1 VKLMCKWYYL
11 CTYSFDPY
19 ITVVGPFDSERE
31 CFEAADR
38 DACKEY
44 DNSLENGIHCCM
56 RSDYETNRITLEES
70 TPEND
75 VITWFV
81 FSINIDE
88 PQYVLKRNIST
99 LRVPLYISLY
109 EGADT
114 ACFAAAKMFDF
125 EAASA
130 EQERI
135 FKEYGNF
142 YKIVEVVEKESHDTT
157 INTNP

>member
-1 VKLMCKWYYL
+1 MCKWYYL
-11 CTYSFDPY
+11 CTYSFDPD
-19 ITVVGPFDSERE
+19 ITVVGPFDSDFE
-31 CFEAADR
+31 CVQAADR
-38 DACKEY
+38 DAFKKFN
-44 DNSLENGIHCCM
+44 DSIKNGIRCCM
-56 RSDYETNRITLEES
+56 RNDHQTFKITLEEN

>member
-1 VKLMCKWYYL
+1 MCKWYYL
-11 CTYSFDPY
+11 CTYSFDPD
-19 ITVVGPFDSERE
+19 ITVVGPFDSDVE
-31 CFEAADR
+31 CFQAAGR
-38 DACKEY
+38 DASKEY
-44 DNSLENGIHCCM
+44 NDSIENGIHCCM
-56 RSDYETNRITLEES
+56 RSDHQTFKITLEEDTS
-70 TPEND
+70 END
-75 VITWFV
+75 VTTWSI
-81 FSINIDE
+81 FSISIDE

>member
-1 VKLMCKWYYL
+1 MCKWYYL
-11 CTYSFDPY
+11 CTYSFDPD
-19 ITVVGPFDSERE
+19 ITVVGPFDSDVE
-31 CFEAADR
+31 CFQAADR
-38 DACKEY
+38 DASKEY
-44 DNSLENGIHCCM
+44 NDSIENGIHCCM
-56 RSDYETNRITLEES
+56 RSDYFKITLEES

-75 VITWFV
+75 VTTWFV

-157 INTNP
+157 INTNQ

>member
-1 VKLMCKWYYL
+1 MCKWYYL

-142 YKIVEVVEKESHDTT
+142 YKIVEVVEKEIHDTT

>member
-1 VKLMCKWYYL
+1 MCKWYYL

-81 FSINIDE
+81 FSLNIDE

>member
-1 VKLMCKWYYL
+1 MCKWYYL
-11 CTYSFDPY
+11 CTYSFDPD
-19 ITVVGPFDSERE
+19 ITVVGPFDSDVE
-31 CFEAADR
+31 CFQAADR
-38 DACKEY
+38 DASKEY
-44 DNSLENGIHCCM
+44 NDSIENGIHCCM
-56 RSDYETNRITLEES
+56 RSDYFKITLEES
-70 TPEND
+70 TPGND
-75 VITWFV
+75 VTTWFV

-157 INTNP
+157 INTNQ

>member
-1 VKLMCKWYYL
+1 MKLMCKWYYL
-11 CTYSFDPY
+11 CTYSFDPD
-19 ITVVGPFDSERE
+19 ITVVGPFDSDVE
-31 CFEAADR
+31 CFQAADR
-38 DACKEY
+38 DASKEY
-44 DNSLENGIHCCM
+44 NDSIENGIHCCM
-56 RSDYETNRITLEES
+56 RSDYFKITLEES

-75 VITWFV
+75 VTTWFV

-157 INTNP
+157 INTNQ

>member
-1 VKLMCKWYYL
+1 MCKWYYL
-11 CTYSFDPY
+11 CTYSFDPD
-19 ITVVGPFDSERE
+19 ITVVGPFDSDVE
-31 CFEAADR
+31 CFQAADR
-38 DACKEY
+38 DASKEY
-44 DNSLENGIHCCM
+44 NDSIENGIHCCM
-56 RSDYETNRITLEES
+56 RSDHQTFKITLEES

-114 ACFAAAKMFDF
+114 ACFAAAKMFNF

>member
-1 VKLMCKWYYL
+1 MRKWYYL
-11 CTYSFDPY
+11 CTYSFDSD
-19 ITVVGPFDSERE
+19 ITVVGPFDSEHE

-56 RSDYETNRITLEES
+56 RSDRQTNRITLEES

-75 VITWFV
+75 VTTWSV
-81 FSINIDE
+81 FSISIDE
-88 PQYVLKRNIST
+88 PQYVLKRNIRTS
-99 LRVPLYISLY
+99 RVPLYISLD
-109 EGADT
+109 ECADT
-114 ACFAAAKMFDF
+114 ACLAAAKRFDF

-135 FKEYGNF
+135 FKEYGDF
-142 YKIVEVVEKESHDTT
+142 YKIIEVAEKK
-157 INTNP
+157 

>member
-1 VKLMCKWYYL
+1 MCKWYYL

-142 YKIVEVVEKESHDTT
+142 YKIVVVVEKESHDTT

>member
-1 VKLMCKWYYL
+1 MCKWYYL
-11 CTYSFDPY
+11 CTYSFDPD
-19 ITVVGPFDSERE
+19 ITVVGPFDSDFE
-31 CFEAADR
+31 CVQAADH
-38 DACKEY
+38 DAFKKFN
-44 DNSLENGIHCCM
+44 DSIKNGIRCCM
-56 RSDYETNRITLEES
+56 RNDHQTFKITLEEN

>member
-1 VKLMCKWYYL
+1 MCKWYYL
-11 CTYSFDPY
+11 CTYSFDPD
-19 ITVVGPFDSERE
+19 ITVVGPFDSDVE
-31 CFEAADR
+31 CFQAAGR
-38 DACKEY
+38 DASKEY
-44 DNSLENGIHCCM
+44 NDSIENGIHCCM
-56 RSDYETNRITLEES
+56 RSNRQTNRITLEES

-75 VITWFV
+75 VTTWSV
-81 FSINIDE
+81 FSISIDE

>member
-1 VKLMCKWYYL
+1 MCKWYYL
-11 CTYSFDPY
+11 CTYSFDPD

-38 DACKEY
+38 YVCKEY

-56 RSDYETNRITLEES
+56 RSDRQTNRITLEES

>member
-1 VKLMCKWYYL
+1 
-11 CTYSFDPY
+11 
-19 ITVVGPFDSERE
+19 
-31 CFEAADR
+31 
-38 DACKEY
+38 
-44 DNSLENGIHCCM
+44 M
-56 RSDYETNRITLEES
+56 RSNRQTNRITLEES

-75 VITWFV
+75 VTTWSV
-81 FSINIDE
+81 FSISIDE

-135 FKEYGNF
+135 FKEYFNF
-142 YKIVEVVEKESHDTT
+142 YKFVEFVEKESHDTT
-157 INTNP
+157 IITIP

>member
-1 VKLMCKWYYL
+1 MCKWYYL
-11 CTYSFDPY
+11 CTYSFDPD
-19 ITVVGPFDSERE
+19 ITVVGPFDSDVE
-31 CFEAADR
+31 CFQAADR
-38 DACKEY
+38 DASKEY
-44 DNSLENGIHCCM
+44 NDSIENGIHCCM
-56 RSDYETNRITLEES
+56 RSDHQTFKITLEES

-75 VITWFV
+75 VTTWFV

-142 YKIVEVVEKESHDTT
+142 YKIVEVVENK
-157 INTNP
+157 